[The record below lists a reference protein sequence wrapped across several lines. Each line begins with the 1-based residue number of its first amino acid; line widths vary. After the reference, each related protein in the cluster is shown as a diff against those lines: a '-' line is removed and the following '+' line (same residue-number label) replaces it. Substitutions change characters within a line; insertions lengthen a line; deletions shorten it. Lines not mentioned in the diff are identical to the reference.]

1 MIARQSGCGLVA
13 APGDPDALAA
23 AILAM
28 YDNPAAT
35 REMGARGRQVA
46 MQFDRKVAVQ
56 AYHDLFARVAAGVGV
71 A

>member
-1 MIARQSGCGLVA
+1 
-13 APGDPDALAA
+13 LAG
-23 AILAM
+23 AIVAM

-46 MQFDRKVAVQ
+46 WQFDRKVAVQ
-56 AYHDLFARVAAGVGV
+56 AYHDLFARVAAGAGV